1 MNLILGANLVVPSN
15 LLNVTVNIFGISL
28 SEIDFSA
35 YALYG
40 KDFKIK
46 SDDDMIFYGQP
57 CNKNKTIKLDTL
69 NNSAI
74 EFSID
79 LSKLSS
85 DISKV
90 SICATLAESESN
102 FSIINRLS
110 LKVKSASDLVCSG
123 EITGADRKE
132 AALIL
137 GELYR
142 HKENWKFKLIGQ
154 GFNGGL
160 KPLAEYYGVEIADEQ
175 VSTNNEQ
182 PAPINDI
189 VENNNAALN
198 ATSTLRNILSSP
210 LRMIEKRRNLKDFQK
225 MLMQSLSSDR
235 FNAQE
240 LQILKDFCRTCQ
252 LDVQEAIKFCE
263 KPIRDFM
270 LSTAHYKTKE
280 VLTQWGGL
288 LNVDSEI
295 MNQVYSILIKKY
307 ELQFGG
313 LLEKVLEDGALTENE
328 IKEID
333 NFCIKHGLD
342 KKKLFKQSSSL
353 INNFLHFT
361 LTNAIADQVV
371 TQSEKDLITRL
382 CDYFKPDQNIIN
394 EINSTIQRVNHIA
407 KIKKGDIVPI
417 QTHEIVVKN
426 SEIVYFHIKN
436 VTLIIQR
443 KNKEYY
449 SGDFFI
455 TSERL
460 VFKSEKSKNI
470 LISNIISYE
479 NNKQNVLISSK
490 VANQSCVFYV
500 GEHSDLVEAYID
512 QSVKRFHRQLNLR
525 QTASDTRYIPQE
537 VRSAVWQRCNGKCV
551 ECGSTSYLEFDHII
565 PVSKGG
571 SNSENNIQ
579 LLCRACNLNKSDR
592 I

>member
-1 MNLILGANLVVPSN
+1 MNLVLGANLVVPSN
-15 LLNVTVNIFGISL
+15 LLNVTVSIFGISL

-46 SDDDMIFYGQP
+46 SDDDMVFYGQP

-175 VSTNNEQ
+175 ENTNIEQ
-182 PAPINDI
+182 PTPVNDTTADNDTI
-189 VENNNAALN
+189 LN
-198 ATSTLRNILSSP
+198 VSSALRNIFSSP
-210 LRMIEKRRNLKDFQK
+210 LRMIEKRKNLKDFQK
-225 MLMQSLSSDR
+225 MLMQFLSHDR

-240 LQILKDFCRTCQ
+240 LQLLKDFCRTSQ
-252 LDVQEAIKFCE
+252 LDFQEALKSCE
-263 KPIRDFM
+263 KPVRDFM

-280 VLTQWGGL
+280 VLMQWGAL
-288 LNVDSEI
+288 LNVDSET
-295 MNQVYSILIKKY
+295 MNQIYSILIRKY
-307 ELQFGG
+307 ELQFSG
-313 LLEKVLEDGALTENE
+313 LLEKVLEDGVLTENE

-342 KKKLFKQSSSL
+342 KKKLFKKSSSQ

-371 TQSEKDLITRL
+371 TQSEKDVITRL

-394 EINSTIQRVNHIA
+394 EINSTIQRINHIA
-407 KIKKGDIVPI
+407 KIKQGDVIPI
-417 QTHEIVVKN
+417 KTSEIVVKN
-426 SEIVYFHIKN
+426 SEIVYFHSKN
-436 VTLIIQR
+436 VTSIIQR
-443 KNKEYY
+443 KNTEYY
-449 SGDFFI
+449 RGDFFI

-460 VFKSEKSKNI
+460 IFKSEKPKNI
-470 LISNIISYE
+470 LISNIISFE
-479 NNKQNVLISSK
+479 KHKQNVLITSK
-490 VANQSCVFYV
+490 IANQSGDFYI
-500 GEHSDLVEAYID
+500 GEHADLVEAYID
-512 QSVKRFHRQLNLR
+512 QSVKRFHRQLDLR

-537 VRSAVWQRCNGKCV
+537 VRTAVWQRCNGKCV

-565 PVSKGG
+565 PFSRGG

-579 LLCRACNLNKSDR
+579 LLCRACNLSKSDK